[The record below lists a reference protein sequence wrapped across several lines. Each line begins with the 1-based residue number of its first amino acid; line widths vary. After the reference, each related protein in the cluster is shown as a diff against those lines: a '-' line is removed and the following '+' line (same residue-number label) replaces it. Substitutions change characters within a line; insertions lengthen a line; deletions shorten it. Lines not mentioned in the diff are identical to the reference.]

1 MQARL
6 FRRVALIAFSALAV
20 ASTAPASAQRPA
32 QTQTIDRPGLSGQ
45 DFAVLAKRLM
55 PSVVNISTRQTVA
68 KGGGVQA
75 FPPGSPLNEFN
86 DFFGR
91 GGGEGFRREGS
102 LGSGFIIDPAGYV
115 VTNNHVIE
123 NSDEIDVILSDGTT
137 MPAKLIGRDTDVD
150 LALLKIDAKAPL
162 QAVPFANSDE
172 AQVGE
177 WVMAIGNPFGLGGTV
192 TAGIISARNRD
203 ISAGSFDDFIQTDAA
218 INRGN
223 SGGPLF
229 NLRGEVVGINTAIYS
244 PGDSGGSVGVG
255 FSLPANLAKSVI
267 AQLKQYGATKRGTL
281 GATIRPVDQQIAE
294 SYGLKRPE
302 GGLVTA
308 ILKGGAAE
316 AAGLKV
322 GDLITSFNNQ
332 EIKESRDLSRIIGV
346 AQVGAQISVRYLR
359 QGKSLTTSVKL
370 TAAAED
376 KKDKNKD
383 KPTNDGAKA
392 LSNLLGVNFKALDDV
407 DRRRQGIPNSVRG
420 VIVQDIQR
428 NSDAVGKLRIGS
440 VVTEVNFQPVSSPE
454 QAIAAAEAAARAN
467 KPVLLQV
474 WGSGEM
480 TFVSV
485 RTR

>member
-1 MQARL
+1 MAR
-6 FRRVALIAFSALAV
+6 FPALARLAV
-20 ASTAPASAQRPA
+20 AALGGLALVAGAPAMAQR
-32 QTQTIDRPGLSGQ
+32 TQGQAIDRPGFAGS
-45 DFAVLAKRLM
+45 DFSALAKRLM

-68 KGGGVQA
+68 RSGGLPA

-91 GGGEGFRREGS
+91 GEQGFRRQGS

-123 NSDEIDVILSDGTT
+123 DSDEIDVILSDGTSI
-137 MPAKLIGRDTDVD
+137 PAKLIGRDTDVD
-150 LALLKIDAKAPL
+150 LALLKIDTKTPL
-162 QAVPFANSDE
+162 QAVPWGNSDD
-172 AQVGE
+172 ANVGE

-229 NLRGEVVGINTAIYS
+229 NLNGEVVGINTAIYS

-255 FSLPANLAKSVI
+255 FSLPSNLAKTVI
-267 AQLKQYGATKRGTL
+267 AQIKQYGAARRGTM
-281 GATIRPVDQQIAE
+281 GATIRPVDQQVAE

-308 ILKGGAAE
+308 LVKGGPAE
-316 AAGLKV
+316 TAGLRV

-332 EIKESRDLSRIIGV
+332 EIKESRDLARIIGV

-359 QGKSLTTSVKL
+359 GGKSLTTSLKL
-370 TAAAED
+370 APAAEEKPEKPESVAD
-376 KKDKNKD
+376 K
-383 KPTNDGAKA
+383 GAKQ
-392 LSNLLGVNFKALDDV
+392 LSNLLGVNFKVIDDV
-407 DRRRQGIPNSVRG
+407 DRRRLGIPNSVRG

-428 NSDAVGKLRIGS
+428 ASDAVGKLRIGA
-440 VVTEVNFQPVSSPE
+440 VVTEVNFQPVSSPD

-474 WGSGEM
+474 WGPTEVS
-480 TFVSV
+480 FVSV
-485 RTR
+485 RTK

>member
-6 FRRVALIAFSALAV
+6 FRRIALAGLSALAA
-20 ASTAPASAQRPA
+20 ASAAPVLAQRPA

-137 MPAKLIGRDTDVD
+137 IPAKLIGRDTDVD

-302 GGLVTA
+302 GGLITA

-322 GDLITSFNNQ
+322 GDLVTSFNNQ

-359 QGKSLTTSVKL
+359 QGKSLTTTVKL
-370 TAAAED
+370 TAAAEE

-474 WGSGEM
+474 WGAGEM
-480 TFVSV
+480 SFVSV

>member
-6 FRRVALIAFSALAV
+6 FRRIALAGLSALAA
-20 ASTAPASAQRPA
+20 ASAAPVLAQRPA

-137 MPAKLIGRDTDVD
+137 IPAKLIGRDTDVD

-302 GGLVTA
+302 GGLITA

-322 GDLITSFNNQ
+322 GDLVTSFNNQ

-359 QGKSLTTSVKL
+359 QGKSLTTTVKL
-370 TAAAED
+370 TAAVEE

-474 WGSGEM
+474 WGAGEM
-480 TFVSV
+480 SFVSV
-485 RTR
+485 RPR

>member
-6 FRRVALIAFSALAV
+6 FRRVALAGLSALAV
-20 ASTAPASAQRPA
+20 ASAAPVLAQRPA
-32 QTQTIDRPGLSGQ
+32 QAQAVDRPGLSGQ

-322 GDLITSFNNQ
+322 GDLVTSFNNQ

-359 QGKSLTTSVKL
+359 QGKSLTTTVKL
-370 TAAAED
+370 TAAVEE

-428 NSDAVGKLRIGS
+428 NSDAVGKLRVGS

-474 WGSGEM
+474 WGAGEM
-480 TFVSV
+480 SFVSV

>member
-6 FRRVALIAFSALAV
+6 FRRIALAGLSALAA
-20 ASTAPASAQRPA
+20 ASAAPVLAQRPA

-137 MPAKLIGRDTDVD
+137 IPAKLIGRDTDVD

-302 GGLVTA
+302 GGLITA

-322 GDLITSFNNQ
+322 GDLVTSFNNQ

-359 QGKSLTTSVKL
+359 QGKSLTTTVKL
-370 TAAAED
+370 TAAVEE

-474 WGSGEM
+474 WGAGEM
-480 TFVSV
+480 SFVSV